1 MRILVTNH
9 QLHEYT
15 GSEVS
20 TLTLCKYLQK
30 NGNKVTVYSKFLSKE
45 LVEDFVENHIRV
57 INDLGSIK
65 DENFDIGHIQHN
77 ISAYEVRYIFPKLP
91 LIMWI
96 HGKYPY
102 LEQPPFIDLNISY
115 YLRTNNKGVQ
125 DLIKKGVQ
133 KNKIILLRNLVDSE
147 IFKPKTKINEKIKIA
162 LILSNKLP
170 EEKEIIIR
178 NVLNN
183 LNIKSIF
190 IGNRFKIIKNKLLP
204 NYINQADI
212 VFTIGL
218 GAMESMMCGR
228 VPILFDYNFSNF
240 EDGIV
245 TPENFDELKECNF
258 SGRYK
263 KRIMTEQDLISDIK
277 SYDYKNGDILQ
288 KKAKNEYDANK
299 QIKKIVHIYKKTIKN
314 FQYKPLSK
322 FNKKILYNIIQII
335 NTTNLY
341 TKINILNTKNTLYQQ
356 DIYTLNQKLQNDL
369 DKIQSSKV
377 YKLWQRYNKI
387 KRKLVRNI

>member
-1 MRILVTNH
+1 MKILVTNH

-30 NGNKVTVYSKFLSKE
+30 NGNKVTVYSKFFSKE
-45 LVEDFVENHIRV
+45 LIEDFVENHIR
-57 INDLGSIK
+57 IIDNLDSIK
-65 DENFDIGHIQHN
+65 SEAFDIGHIQHN
-77 ISAYEVRYIFPKLP
+77 ISAYEVRYFFPKLP
-91 LIMWI
+91 LVMWI

-102 LEQPPFIDLNISY
+102 LEQPPFINLNISY
-115 YLRTNNKGVQ
+115 YLRTNKEGVQ
-125 DLIKKGVQ
+125 DLIKKGIQ
-133 KNKIILLRNLVDSE
+133 KNKIILSRNLVDPE
-147 IFKPKTKINEKIKIA
+147 IFKSKTKINEKIKTA

-190 IGNRFKIIKNKLLP
+190 IGNRFKVIKNKLLP

-240 EDGIV
+240 EDGIIK
-245 TPENFDELKECNF
+245 PENFDELKEYNF
-258 SGRYK
+258 SGRCK
-263 KRIMTEQDLISDIK
+263 QRIMTEQDLISDIK
-277 SYDYKNGDILQ
+277 SYDYKDGDILQ
-288 KKAKNEYDANK
+288 EKAKNEYDANK
-299 QIKKIVHIYKKTIKN
+299 QIKKIVFIYKKAIKN
-314 FQYKPLSK
+314 FKYKPLSS
-322 FNKKILYNIIQII
+322 FNEKILYNIIQII
-335 NTTNLY
+335 NSTQSY
-341 TKINILNTKNTLYQQ
+341 TKINVLNAKNTFYPQ
-356 DIYTLNQKLQNDL
+356 DIYIQNQKLKNDL
-369 DKIQSSKV
+369 ERIQSSK
-377 YKLWQRYNKI
+377 YYHLWQRYNQI
-387 KRKLVRNI
+387 KKRLNLK